1 MTKIQVDL
9 PDELLDRIRKSFEK
23 HNNSKIPIPKSHL
36 VRWFI
41 ERHIKDIPEKTLETP
56 KTSEEVPTASETPE
70 TSVVDGEA
78 THERTQSLEEIL
90 DEIDELAAANSETI
104 V

>member
-41 ERHIKDIPEKTLETP
+41 ERHIENIPEETLETP
-56 KTSEEVPTASETPE
+56 NTSGTPE
-70 TSVVDGEA
+70 NVPEYGVSV
-78 THERTQSLEEIL
+78 
-90 DEIDELAAANSETI
+90 DEYWGQ
-104 V
+104 